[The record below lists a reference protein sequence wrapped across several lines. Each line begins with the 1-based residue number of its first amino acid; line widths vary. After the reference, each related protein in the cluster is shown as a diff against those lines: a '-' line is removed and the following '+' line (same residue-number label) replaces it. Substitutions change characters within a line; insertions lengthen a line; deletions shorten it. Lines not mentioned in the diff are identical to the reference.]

1 MDRRRFV
8 SALTTLGGASV
19 AGTGLNAWAQRTPD
33 VILVATTL
41 LLLALTA
48 CATSGTLAPYRISG
62 DGIST
67 PLSTATPD
75 PARGRAIM
83 VSRESNCILCHAA
96 PETGER
102 FFGNLAP
109 PLSGVGARLSAAQ
122 MRARIVDPLFFN
134 KESIMPAYF
143 RVEGLHRVAETYRG
157 KPVLNAEQIEDVI
170 AYLLTLK

>member
-1 MDRRRFV
+1 V
-8 SALTTLGGASV
+8 ITGGAID
-19 AGTGLNAWAQRTPD
+19 A
-33 VILVATTL
+33 
-41 LLLALTA
+41 
-48 CATSGTLAPYRISG
+48 
-62 DGIST
+62 
-67 PLSTATPD
+67 PLSQAPPD
-75 PARGRAIM
+75 AERGRKIL

-102 FFGNLAP
+102 FYGNLGP
-109 PLSGVGARLSAAQ
+109 PLSGVGTRLTAAQ

-134 KESIMPAYF
+134 KESIMPAYY